1 MKTIRKY
8 QFIRIGFISLL
19 LLAASHLLAGEYD
32 VAGRVINTQKDPIK
46 NAVVTLSD
54 AKTNAPVATTLCN
67 AHGSFNFTNIPEGEY
82 IISAKKGDIC
92 RSKIKKLTV
101 YSDGMVVT
109 KDFENSEKEMLFT
122 R

>member
-54 AKTNAPVATTLCN
+54 AKTNAPVATTLCDARGN
-67 AHGSFNFTNIPEGEY
+67 FNFTNIPEGEY
-82 IISAKKGDIC
+82 IISGKKGDIC

-101 YSDGMVVT
+101 YSDGTVVT
-109 KDFENSEKEMLFT
+109 EDLENPEKKLFAT

>member
-67 AHGSFNFTNIPEGEY
+67 AHGNFNFTNIAEGEY

-101 YSDGMVVT
+101 YSDGTVVT
-109 KDFENSEKEMLFT
+109 EDLENPEKKLFAT

>member
-8 QFIRIGFISLL
+8 QFIRIGFIALL

-54 AKTNAPVATTLCN
+54 AKTNAPVATTLCD
-67 AHGSFNFTNIPEGEY
+67 ARGYFNFTNIPEGEY

-109 KDFENSEKEMLFT
+109 KDFENSEKEMLVT